1 MEVRDLIV
9 TPIVIFLVFGVA
21 YLLRPYFT
29 DSVTRRYFIPALV
42 VRIAGALALGF
53 IYQFYYDG
61 GDTYNFHTHGSRHV
75 WEALTEDP
83 DKGVRLFMRDDDQRG
98 LYKYSSKI
106 PFYRDDSSFAII
118 RLATLFDLFT
128 FSTYSATAIC
138 FAILGFI
145 GSWLLFI
152 TFYQDYRHLHAPIAF
167 ATLFIPSIIFW
178 GSGLL
183 KDTVTLACLG
193 VATFAV
199 NKIFMKHKV
208 TLFGVALLIV
218 ALYVLYEVKI
228 YILLTFLPA
237 CIIWIFLSSLNSI
250 RSVMLRVTLFPV
262 ILTCSVTLAYF
273 AMLKAGED
281 NPKYSLSA
289 LSKTAQVTAYDI
301 RYWTGRE
308 AGSGYALGEL
318 DGTWESMVRLAPQAI
333 NVSLFRPY
341 LWEVNNPLMFFS
353 SMESLVLLF
362 LTIFLLFR
370 ARLVIW
376 RRITKPVVLFCLI
389 FSLVFAFAVGVST
402 YNFGTLTRY
411 KIPLLPFYCIG
422 LIILSYQEKSR
433 RNDSAFDAT
442 EKF

>member
-9 TPIVIFLVFGVA
+9 TPIVIFLVFGAA
-21 YLLRPYFT
+21 YFLRPYFT
-29 DSVTRRYFIPALV
+29 DSVTRRYFIPALA
-42 VRIAGALALGF
+42 VRIAGALALGL

-83 DKGVRLFMRDDDQRG
+83 DKGIRLFIRDDDQRG

-118 RLATLFDLFT
+118 RLAALFDLFT
-128 FSTYSATAIC
+128 FSTYSSTAIC
-138 FAILGFI
+138 FAILGFV
-145 GSWLLFI
+145 GSWLLFLA
-152 TFYQDYRHLHAPIAF
+152 FYQDYKHLHAPLAV
-167 ATLFIPSIIFW
+167 ATLFIPSIVFW

-193 VATFAV
+193 VATFIV
-199 NKIFMKHKV
+199 SRIFIKGKFS
-208 TLFGVALLIV
+208 LFGVALLIV

-250 RSVMLRVTLFPV
+250 RSAMLRVTLFPV
-262 ILTCSVTLAYF
+262 ILTCSIVLAYF
-273 AMLKAGED
+273 AMVKAGED
-281 NPKYSLSA
+281 NPKYSLTA

-370 ARLVIW
+370 ARLTMW
-376 RRITKPVVLFCLI
+376 RHITKPVVLFCLI

-411 KIPLLPFYCIG
+411 KIPLLPFYCIA
-422 LIILSYQEKSR
+422 LIILSYRENSP
-433 RNDSAFDAT
+433 RNNSAFDVT
-442 EKF
+442 EKA